1 MADSLSITSQRGPT
15 SHRLENSHCEARVMA
30 DSLRITSQRGP
41 TSHRLENSHC
51 EARVMADYPQTICF
65 MSAM

>member
-1 MADSLSITSQRGPT
+1 MADSI
-15 SHRLENSHCEARVMA
+15 
-30 DSLRITSQRGP
+30 RITSQPGP
-41 TSHRLENSHC
+41 TTHRLENSHC